1 MHINFAAIL
10 YIIIGILFWKVFPG
24 MLGRGEATD
33 IIKVVMKI
41 VGILLV
47 VVGAFQFVISLF

>member
-24 MLGRGEATD
+24 MLGRGEAAD